1 MKELFKDAIEVMA
14 NGIVVITIVIS
25 CIFCVFIFLISFA
38 HILIAIGSSDVN
50 VYINGDLKYSG
61 TSFCVGV
68 NSAGNNTAVSINRR
82 WSGCLFQKERYVSN
96 DVVVTPV
103 AKDVDK
109 R

>member
-1 MKELFKDAIEVMA
+1 MKKLYEHAIEVMA
-14 NGIVVITIVIS
+14 SAIVVMTIAIS
-25 CIFCVFIFLISFA
+25 FIFCGFIFLFSFA
-38 HILIAIGSSDVN
+38 HILVAINSSDVN

-68 NSAGNNTAVSINRR
+68 NSAGNNTSVSINRR

-96 DVVVTPV
+96 DVVLTPV
-103 AKDVDK
+103 AKDVDE